1 LASVDTSNCASNPAH
16 KDKQNMTTTVNDT
29 EQRIT
34 ELETRLEFQDETITE
49 LNDEMVLLQK
59 RLYRQE
65 KSLQML
71 TEKLQSQGQEDEGAE
86 PQIEPP
92 PPHY

>member
-1 LASVDTSNCASNPAH
+1 
-16 KDKQNMTTTVNDT
+16 MTTTANDT
-29 EQRIT
+29 EQRIA

-59 RLYRQE
+59 RLYLQE
-65 KSLQML
+65 KRLKML
-71 TEKLQSQGQEDEGAE
+71 TEKLQSRGQEEEGAE

>member
-1 LASVDTSNCASNPAH
+1 
-16 KDKQNMTTTVNDT
+16 MTTIANNT
-29 EQRIT
+29 EQRIA

-59 RLYRQE
+59 RLYHQE
-65 KSLQML
+65 KRLKML
-71 TEKLQSQGQEDEGAE
+71 SEKLQSQGQEEEGAE

>member
-1 LASVDTSNCASNPAH
+1 
-16 KDKQNMTTTVNDT
+16 MTTTANDT
-29 EQRIT
+29 EQRIA

-59 RLYRQE
+59 RLYTQE
-65 KSLQML
+65 KSLKML
-71 TEKLQSQGQEDEGAE
+71 TEKLQAQIQEEEGAE

>member
-1 LASVDTSNCASNPAH
+1 
-16 KDKQNMTTTVNDT
+16 MITTTNDT
-29 EQRIT
+29 EQRIA

-59 RLYRQE
+59 RLYLQE
-65 KSLQML
+65 KRLKML
-71 TEKLQSQGQEDEGAE
+71 TEKLQSRGQEEEGAE

>member
-1 LASVDTSNCASNPAH
+1 
-16 KDKQNMTTTVNDT
+16 MITTANDT
-29 EQRIT
+29 EQRIA

-49 LNDEMVLLQK
+49 LNDEMVLLQRRLYLQEK
-59 RLYRQE
+59 RL
-65 KSLQML
+65 KML
-71 TEKLQSQGQEDEGAE
+71 TEKLQSRGQEEEGAE

>member
-1 LASVDTSNCASNPAH
+1 
-16 KDKQNMTTTVNDT
+16 MTTTANDT
-29 EQRIT
+29 EQRIA

-59 RLYRQE
+59 RLYHQE
-65 KSLQML
+65 KRLKML
-71 TEKLQSQGQEDEGAE
+71 TEQLQSQGQEEEGAE

>member
-1 LASVDTSNCASNPAH
+1 
-16 KDKQNMTTTVNDT
+16 MTKTANDT
-29 EQRIT
+29 EQRIA
-34 ELETRLEFQDETITE
+34 ELETRLEFQDETISE

-59 RLYRQE
+59 RLYVQE
-65 KSLQML
+65 KSLKLL
-71 TEKLQSQGQEDEGAE
+71 TERLQSQGQGDEGAE

>member
-1 LASVDTSNCASNPAH
+1 
-16 KDKQNMTTTVNDT
+16 MITTANDT
-29 EQRIT
+29 EQRIA

-59 RLYRQE
+59 RLYLKE
-65 KSLQML
+65 KRLKML
-71 TEKLQSQGQEDEGAE
+71 TEKLQSRGQEEEGAE

>member
-1 LASVDTSNCASNPAH
+1 
-16 KDKQNMTTTVNDT
+16 MTTTANDT
-29 EQRIT
+29 EQRIA

-59 RLYRQE
+59 RLYHQE
-65 KSLQML
+65 KRLKML
-71 TEKLQSQGQEDEGAE
+71 TEKLQSQRQEEEGAE

>member
-1 LASVDTSNCASNPAH
+1 
-16 KDKQNMTTTVNDT
+16 MTTTSNDT
-29 EQRIT
+29 EQRIA

-59 RLYRQE
+59 RLYHQE
-65 KSLQML
+65 KRLKML
-71 TEKLQSQGQEDEGAE
+71 TEKLQSQGREDEGAE
-86 PQIEPP
+86 PQTEPP

>member
-1 LASVDTSNCASNPAH
+1 
-16 KDKQNMTTTVNDT
+16 MTTTSNDT
-29 EQRIT
+29 EQRIA

-59 RLYRQE
+59 RLYVQE
-65 KSLQML
+65 KSLKLL
-71 TEKLQSQGQEDEGAE
+71 TERLQSQGQEDEGAE

>member
-1 LASVDTSNCASNPAH
+1 
-16 KDKQNMTTTVNDT
+16 MTTTANNT
-29 EQRIT
+29 EQRIA

-59 RLYRQE
+59 RLYHKE
-65 KSLQML
+65 KRLKML
-71 TEKLQSQGQEDEGAE
+71 SEKLQSQGQEEEGAE